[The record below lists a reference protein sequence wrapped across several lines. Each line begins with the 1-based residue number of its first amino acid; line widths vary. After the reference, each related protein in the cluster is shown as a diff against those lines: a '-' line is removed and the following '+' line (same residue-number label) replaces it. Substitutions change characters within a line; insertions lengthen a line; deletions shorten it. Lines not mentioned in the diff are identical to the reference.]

1 MKIVYLVFALL
12 FLGIGVIGIIL
23 PVLPTTP
30 FFLMTTVFFAK
41 SSPKFHAW
49 FTNTQL
55 YDKHLRLFVETRSMT
70 KKQKW
75 TLMIFVDIVCLI
87 SFILIPYWIV
97 RVILIILE
105 VGKYYYFTKYV
116 KTV

>member
-1 MKIVYLVFALL
+1 MKIIYLVFALL

-30 FFLMTTVFFAK
+30 FFLITTVLFAK
-41 SSPKFHAW
+41 SSPKFHNW
-49 FTNTQL
+49 FINTKL
-55 YDKHLRLFVETRSMT
+55 YNQHLKLFVETRSMT

-87 SFILIPYWIV
+87 SFILIPVVII
-97 RVILIILE
+97 RVILIILDL
-105 VGKYYYFTKYV
+105 GKYIYFTKYV
-116 KTV
+116 KTI